1 MIQKIGKML
10 TIFILFFSLFS
21 KLYAAPCADWAL
33 LLPPAREA
41 AAMAFDSTTNQ
52 TILFGGFSNGQLL
65 NDTWSWDGTKWT
77 QLFPSNSPPARS
89 IACHGF

>member
-10 TIFILFFSLFS
+10 ATFILFLSFFS

-33 LLPPAREA
+33 LLPPARDG
-41 AAMAFDSTTNQ
+41 AAMAFDSTNNH
-52 TILFGGFSNGQLL
+52 TILFGGYSNGQLI

-77 QLFPSNSPPARS
+77 ELFPSNSPSGRQFG
-89 IACHGF
+89 CHGF